1 MKIGIM
7 TLYRNYNYGAVLQ
20 AYALQ
25 SFIKKNWPNCETI
38 KYYREINGKAK
49 KPRPAIVN
57 SAINIFR
64 SMRSNKSI
72 DAITY
77 LHIQKK
83 INSRNIMFDDFIC
96 NNLSESRKEYIGHK
110 NLKELNMIYDVF
122 VAGSDNIWNKNLL
135 DTAFFLDFVDDNKGK
150 ISYAAG
156 MSYDSADSSIIDV
169 IKPLLSRLDYIS
181 TREPSGK
188 KLIESITTKSVFR
201 ALDPTLLLRSE
212 EWSRIEKSINIESD
226 KGYILCFFIEPSEL
240 MLKEAKLL
248 REETGKKIVCLPLL
262 HQRICP
268 DELEYA
274 DICLYNIGPQEL
286 ISLIRQSDFVCT
298 DSFHGTV
305 FSIIF
310 NKQFACFRRF
320 KDEKRSSLNLRM
332 DHLLDNLCIAD
343 RIVEVEDDIRKVYKK
358 NIEYTKINECL
369 EKLRNES
376 IEFLCKGI
384 NSLDRV

>member
-1 MKIGIM
+1 M

-25 SFIKKNWPNCETI
+25 SFIKKNWPDCETI

-49 KPRPAIVN
+49 KPRPAIIN

-64 SMRSNKSI
+64 SMRFNKSI

-83 INSRNIMFDDFIC
+83 INSRNTMFNEFIC
-96 NNLSESRKEYIGHK
+96 NNLSESSKEYIGHK
-110 NLKELNMIYDVF
+110 NLKELNTIYDVF

-135 DTAFFLDFVDDNKGK
+135 DTAFFLDFVDDDKGK

-156 MSYDSADSSIIDV
+156 MSYDSADSSIVDV

-188 KLIESITTKSVFR
+188 KLIESITTKPVFR
-201 ALDPTLLLRSE
+201 ALDPTLLLKSE
-212 EWSRIEKSINIESD
+212 EWRQIEKPINTKLD
-226 KGYILCFFIEPSEL
+226 PGYILCFFIEPSEL
-240 MLKEAKLL
+240 MFKEAKLL

-262 HQRICP
+262 HQRISP
-268 DELEYA
+268 DEMEYA
-274 DICLYNIGPQEL
+274 DICLFNVGPQEL
-286 ISLIRQSDFVCT
+286 LSLVRQADFICT
-298 DSFHGTV
+298 DSFHGIA

-310 NKQFACFRRF
+310 NRQFACFRRF
-320 KDEKRSSLNLRM
+320 KDEKRSSVNLRM
-332 DHLLDNLCIAD
+332 DHLLDSLGIPD
-343 RIVEVEDDIRKVYKK
+343 RIVEAEDDIRKIYKN
-358 NIEYTKINECL
+358 NIDYTQINKCL
-369 EKLRNES
+369 ETLRNES
-376 IEFLCKGI
+376 IEFLCDGI

>member
-49 KPRPAIVN
+49 KPRSFFIN
-57 SAINIFR
+57 STLNIFR
-64 SMRSNKSI
+64 SMRMNKSI

-77 LHIQKK
+77 LRIQKK
-83 INSRNIMFDDFIC
+83 INSRNLMFNEFIS
-96 NNLSESRKEYIGHK
+96 NNISESRKEYIGHK
-110 NLKELNMIYDVF
+110 NLKELNTIYDVF

-135 DTAFFLDFVDDNKGK
+135 DTAFFLDFADDDKGK

-156 MSYDSADSSIIDV
+156 MSYDSADSSIVDV

-188 KLIESITTKSVFR
+188 KLIESITNKTVFR
-201 ALDPTLLLRSE
+201 ALDPTLLLQSE
-212 EWSRIEKSINIESD
+212 EWSQIEKTINIESD
-226 KGYILCFFIEPSEL
+226 MGYILCFFIEPSEL
-240 MLKEAKLL
+240 MFKEAKLL
-248 REETGKKIVCLPLL
+248 REETGKTIVCLPLL
-262 HQRICP
+262 HQKICP
-268 DELEYA
+268 GEMEYA
-274 DICLYNIGPQEL
+274 DICLFNVGPQEL
-286 ISLIRQSDFVCT
+286 LSLVRQADFICT
-298 DSFHGTV
+298 DSFHGTA
-305 FSIIF
+305 FSIIY
-310 NKQFACFRRF
+310 NRQFACFRRF

-332 DHLLDNLCIAD
+332 DHLLDSLGIPD
-343 RIVEVEDDIRKVYKK
+343 RIVEVEDDIRKIYKK
-358 NIEYTKINECL
+358 HIEYTQINECL
-369 EKLRNES
+369 ETLRNES
-376 IEFLCKGI
+376 IDFLCNGI